1 MSIENFIISNLEDQ
15 IKTINELKKSKDV
28 IEKIYLEIKK
38 AQSNNNKIFIMGN
51 GGSASTSS
59 HFVSDLLKTS
69 LTKEAKRIKSISLT
83 DNIPVLMA
91 WANDTSFENIFYNQ
105 LENFLEKGDLVIG
118 ISGSGNSENV
128 IKAIEFANSKEAK
141 TICLLGKNGGKLA
154 KVSQFNLIIPNN
166 DMLTIE
172 TMHLLICH
180 LLTALL
186 RSEGTPLFSY

>member
-1 MSIENFIISNLEDQ
+1 MSIENFIIANLEDQ
-15 IKTINELKKSKDV
+15 VKTINELKKSKNV
-28 IEKIYLEIKK
+28 IEKIYLEIKN
-38 AQSNNNKIFIMGN
+38 AQSNNKKIFIMGN

-69 LTKEAKRIKSISLT
+69 LTKEAKRVKAISLT

-91 WANDTSFENIFYNQ
+91 WGNDTSFEEIFSNQ
-105 LENFLEKGDLVIG
+105 LENFLEKGDIVIG

-128 IKAIEFANSKEAK
+128 IKAIEFANLKEAK
-141 TICLLGKNGGKLA
+141 TICLLGKDGGKLA
-154 KVSQFNLIIPNN
+154 KISQLNLIIPNN

-180 LLTALL
+180 LVTSLL
-186 RSEGTPLFSY
+186 RSQGTPLFSY

>member
-1 MSIENFIISNLEDQ
+1 MSVENFIISNLEDQ
-15 IKTINELKKSKDV
+15 IKTINELKKSKEV
-28 IEKIYLEIKK
+28 IEKIYLEIKN
-38 AQSNNNKIFIMGN
+38 ARNGNNKIFIMGN

-69 LTKEAKRIKSISLT
+69 LTKEANRIKAISLT
-83 DNIPVLMA
+83 DNIPVVMA
-91 WANDTSFENIFYNQ
+91 WANDTSFENIFSNQ

-128 IKAIEFANSKEAK
+128 INAIEVANSKEAK
-141 TICLLGKNGGKLA
+141 TICLLGKDGGKLA
-154 KVSQFNLIIPNN
+154 KVSQSNLIIPNN

-180 LLTALL
+180 LLTSLL

>member
-1 MSIENFIISNLEDQ
+1 MSVENFIISNLEDQ
-15 IKTINELKKSKDV
+15 IKTINELKKSKEI
-28 IEKIYLEIKK
+28 IEKIYLEIKN
-38 AQSNNNKIFIMGN
+38 ARNGNNKIFIMGN

-69 LTKEAKRIKSISLT
+69 LTKEAKRTKAISLT
-83 DNIPVLMA
+83 DNIPVVMA
-91 WANDTSFENIFYNQ
+91 WANDTSFENIFYSQ
-105 LENFLEKGDLVIG
+105 LENFLEKGDVVIG

-128 IKAIEFANSKEAK
+128 IKAIEFANTKEAK
-141 TICLLGKNGGKLA
+141 TICLLGRDGGELA
-154 KVSQFNLIIPNN
+154 KVSQLSLIIPNN

-180 LLTALL
+180 LLTSLL

>member
-1 MSIENFIISNLEDQ
+1 MSVENFIISNLEDQ
-15 IKTINELKKSKDV
+15 IKTINELKKSKEI
-28 IEKIYLEIKK
+28 IEKIYLEIKN
-38 AQSNNNKIFIMGN
+38 ARNGNNKIFIMGN

-69 LTKEAKRIKSISLT
+69 LTKEAKRTKAISLT
-83 DNIPVLMA
+83 DNIPVVMA
-91 WANDTSFENIFYNQ
+91 WANDTSFENIFYSQ

-141 TICLLGKNGGKLA
+141 TVCLLGKDGGKLA
-154 KVSQFNLIIPNN
+154 KISQSNLIIPNN

-180 LLTALL
+180 LLTSLL

>member
-1 MSIENFIISNLEDQ
+1 MSVENLIISNLEDQ
-15 IKTINELKKSKDV
+15 IKTINELKKSKEV
-28 IEKIYLEIKK
+28 IEKIYVEIKN
-38 AQSNNNKIFIMGN
+38 AQKNNNKIFIMGN

-69 LTKEAKRIKSISLT
+69 LTKEANRIKAISLT
-83 DNIPVLMA
+83 DNIPVVMA
-91 WANDTSFENIFYNQ
+91 WANDTSFEDIFYSQ
-105 LENFLEKGDLVIG
+105 LENFLVKGDLVIG
-118 ISGSGNSENV
+118 ISGSGNSKNV

-141 TICLLGKNGGKLA
+141 TICLLGKDGGKLA
-154 KVSQFNLIIPNN
+154 KISQTNLIIPNN

-180 LLTALL
+180 LLTSLL

>member
-1 MSIENFIISNLEDQ
+1 MSVENLIISNLEDQ
-15 IKTINELKKSKDV
+15 IKTINELKKSKEV
-28 IEKIYLEIKK
+28 IEKIYVEIKN
-38 AQSNNNKIFIMGN
+38 AQKNNNKIFIMGN
-51 GGSASTSS
+51 GGSASTST

-69 LTKEAKRIKSISLT
+69 LTKEAKKIKAISLT

-91 WANDTSFENIFYNQ
+91 WANDTSFENIFSNQ

-128 IKAIEFANSKEAK
+128 INAIEVANSKEAK
-141 TICLLGKNGGKLA
+141 TICLLGKDGGKLA
-154 KVSQFNLIIPNN
+154 KVSQSNLIIPNN

>member
-1 MSIENFIISNLEDQ
+1 MSVENFIISNLEDQ
-15 IKTINELKKSKDV
+15 IKTINELKKSKDA
-28 IEKIYLEIKK
+28 IEKIYLEIKNVQK
-38 AQSNNNKIFIMGN
+38 NNKKIFIMGN

-69 LTKEAKRIKSISLT
+69 LTKEANRIKAISLT
-83 DNIPVLMA
+83 DNIPVVMA
-91 WANDTSFENIFYNQ
+91 WANDTSFENIFHSQ

-118 ISGSGNSENV
+118 ISGSGNSKNV

-141 TICLLGKNGGKLA
+141 TVCLLGKDGGKLA
-154 KVSQFNLIIPNN
+154 KISQSNLIIPNN

-180 LLTALL
+180 LLTSLL

>member
-1 MSIENFIISNLEDQ
+1 MSIENFIISNLEEQ
-15 IKTINELKKSKDV
+15 IKTINELKKSKE
-28 IEKIYLEIKK
+28 IIQKIYLEIKN
-38 AQSNNNKIFIMGN
+38 AQINNNKIFIMGN
-51 GGSASTSS
+51 GGSASTST

-69 LTKEAKRIKSISLT
+69 LTKEAKKIRAISLT

-91 WANDTSFENIFYNQ
+91 WANDTSFENIFSNQ

-128 IKAIEFANSKEAK
+128 INAIEVANSKEAK
-141 TICLLGKNGGKLA
+141 TICLLGKDGGKLA
-154 KVSQFNLIIPNN
+154 KVSQSNLIIPNN